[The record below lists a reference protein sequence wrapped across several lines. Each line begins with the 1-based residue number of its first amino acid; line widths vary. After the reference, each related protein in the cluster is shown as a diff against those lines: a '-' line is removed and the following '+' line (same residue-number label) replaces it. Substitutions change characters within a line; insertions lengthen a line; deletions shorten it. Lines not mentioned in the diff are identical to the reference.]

1 MNNAL
6 PLLLGVHR
14 WSVESW
20 IHLCWTYLCAACR
33 IPLPRTCH
41 KDTEF
46 VDYGDMPG
54 PKAEGLRY
62 AAAGGALVCTM
73 GSAS

>member
-1 MNNAL
+1 M
-6 PLLLGVHR
+6 
-14 WSVESW
+14 
-20 IHLCWTYLCAACR
+20 CAACR
-33 IPLPRTCH
+33 IPLPRTCR

-46 VDYGDMPG
+46 VDYGDMLG